1 MIDNP
6 LLATGLLLFFGYWGG
21 RIANRFSLPRISG
34 YLIVGLLFSPSVF
47 GLLGPETVYHRLHFI
62 NDVALSIIAYNV
74 GGSLDIRGLKG
85 LGRTIGW
92 ITWFQALGAFMV
104 TFLAMVLFLRFFPGF
119 SVGELATSGIWISV
133 ALMVGAI
140 SAATA
145 PGAVLAVISE
155 VKASGEFTNILLGVI
170 ALDDALTII
179 FFSIAGA
186 VSQSIMGSTFM
197 GSHLLLL
204 PFYEIGLSVIFGLSA
219 GLVLA
224 YTGMVI
230 ERTEAMLMVVLGVL
244 FITCALASMFHA
256 SSILAAMVVGFVI
269 INHKPAHQNF
279 FRVLEPLEDAVFGL
293 FFTLAGAHV
302 DISILRTAGVLAV
315 ILLLVRMAGKQ
326 LGVMVGAKLAG
337 ASEIVKRYLGLALFP
352 QAGVTIGLVLLA
364 QDMLPE
370 EAGLIVVNAMIGSVI
385 LNEFIAPVLLHHCL
399 RKAGQVSGNKLQE
412 VGSGET

>member
-1 MIDNP
+1 MINNP

-34 YLIVGLLFSPSVF
+34 YLIVGLIFSPSVS

-62 NDVALSIIAYNV
+62 NDIALSIIAYNV

-92 ITWFQALGAFMV
+92 ITWFQALGAFLV
-104 TFLAMVLFLRFFPGF
+104 TFLVMALFLRFFPGF
-119 SVGELATSGIWISV
+119 SAGELATTGIWISV
-133 ALMVGAI
+133 ALIVGAI

-179 FFSIAGA
+179 FFSVAGA
-186 VSQSIMGSTFM
+186 VSQSIMGLGFM
-197 GSHLLLL
+197 GHHLLLL
-204 PFYEIGLSVIFGLSA
+204 PFYEIGLSVILGLSA

-230 ERTEAMLMVVLGVL
+230 ERTEAMLMVVLGML
-244 FITCALASMFHA
+244 FITCSLASMFHA

-302 DISILRTAGVLAV
+302 DISILKTAGLLAV
-315 ILLLVRMAGKQ
+315 ILLLVRMIGKQ
-326 LGVMVGAKLAG
+326 LGVLVGAKIAG
-337 ASEIVKRYLGLALFP
+337 ASDTVKKYLGLALFP

-370 EAGLIVVNAMIGSVI
+370 EAALIVVNAMIGSVI

-399 RKAGQVSGNKLQE
+399 RKAGQVSGHKIQE
-412 VGSGET
+412 VRSGET

>member
-21 RIANRFSLPRISG
+21 RLANRFSLPRISG
-34 YLIVGLLFSPSVF
+34 YLIVGLLFSPSVS
-47 GLLGPETVYHRLHFI
+47 GLLRPETVYNRLHFI
-62 NDVALSIIAYNV
+62 NDIALSIIAYNI

-92 ITWFQALGAFMV
+92 ITWFQALGAFLV
-104 TFLAMVLFLRFFPGF
+104 TFLVMALFLRFFPGF
-119 SVGELATSGIWISV
+119 SSGELATTGIWISV
-133 ALMVGAI
+133 ALILGAI

-179 FFSIAGA
+179 FFSVAGA

-204 PFYEIGLSVIFGLSA
+204 PFYEIGLSIILGLGA
-219 GLVLA
+219 GLALA

-244 FITCALASMFHA
+244 FITCAIASMFHA

-302 DISILRTAGVLAV
+302 DIAILKSAGFIAV
-315 ILLLVRMAGKQ
+315 ILLFVRMVGKQ
-326 LGVMVGAKLAG
+326 LGVMVGAKIAG
-337 ASEIVKRYLGLALFP
+337 ASEAVKRYLGLALFP

-385 LNEFIAPVLLHHCL
+385 LNEFIAPVLLNHCL
-399 RKAGQVSGNKLQE
+399 RKAGQVSGHKMQE

>member
-34 YLIVGLLFSPSVF
+34 YLIVGLLFSPSVL

-119 SVGELATSGIWISV
+119 SVGELATFGIWISV